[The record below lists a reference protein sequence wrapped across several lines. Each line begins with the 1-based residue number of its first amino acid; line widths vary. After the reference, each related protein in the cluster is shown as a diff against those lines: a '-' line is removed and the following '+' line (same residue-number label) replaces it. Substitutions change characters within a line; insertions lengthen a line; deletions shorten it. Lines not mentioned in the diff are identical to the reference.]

1 MKGDVTGVILVGGKS
16 SRVGHDK
23 AFLPIGGIPIFE
35 KVLDVLRR
43 HLEKVI
49 LVGDR
54 PERFMKYG
62 LRVYPD
68 LYAGSSLG
76 GLYTGLKVSGT
87 RYIFVAPCDL
97 PFASAEVLGYM
108 LAIREDHDVVV
119 PMRSGCPEPL
129 YALYS
134 KNCLDPVRELLESGN
149 FRIFDFYPRVRV
161 RRVSEKEWAPLTGS
175 DRVFLNVNT
184 MEEYLRMSK
193 GETDDR

>member
-1 MKGDVTGVILVGGKS
+1 MIMM
-16 SRVGHDK
+16 
-23 AFLPIGGIPIFE
+23 IFW
-35 KVLDVLRR
+35 DRR
-43 HLEKVI
+43 SPERRCRKTSLEKII
-49 LVGDR
+49 LIGDH
-54 PERFMKYG
+54 PERFTKYG
-62 LRVYPD
+62 LPVHPD
-68 LYAGSSLG
+68 IYNGSPLG
-76 GLYTGLKVSGT
+76 GLYTGLCKAETHYV
-87 RYIFVAPCDL
+87 FVAPCDL

-161 RRVSEKEWAPLTGS
+161 RRVSEEEWAPLAGS
-175 DRVFLNVNT
+175 DRAFLNVNT

-193 GETDDR
+193 AETDDR